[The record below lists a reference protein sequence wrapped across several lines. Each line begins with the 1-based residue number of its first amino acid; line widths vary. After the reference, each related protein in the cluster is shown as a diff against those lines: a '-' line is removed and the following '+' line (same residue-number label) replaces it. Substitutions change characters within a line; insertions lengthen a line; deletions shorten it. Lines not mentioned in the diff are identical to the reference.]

1 MAAISNS
8 IRSAIRL
15 RLAVHHF
22 GSLPVGLGLT
32 TAQIGLLLTLT
43 LAGDLVSPC
52 ASRREPI
59 ESAAAHAGCRR
70 HSNGCCRPGLCLHQ
84 KLLVPDYCGHD
95 RRDQSERS

>member
-22 GSLPVGLGLT
+22 GSLPCGFGLT

-43 LAGDLVSPC
+43 LAGDIVVS
-52 ASRREPI
+52 
-59 ESAAAHAGCRR
+59 
-70 HSNGCCRPGLCLHQ
+70 LCLTTRADRIGRRRM
-84 KLLVPDYCGHD
+84 LVAGPF
-95 RRDQSERS
+95 